1 MNQSK
6 QGRGGVSP
14 EESSRAE
21 AKAWC
26 LRNDAIVTWRVEGD
40 GPAFRVRVRCG
51 ERVVVGQG
59 ETLVIAVA
67 ACRAQLPP
75 EEERRAA

>member
-1 MNQSK
+1 VNPLK
-6 QGRGGVSP
+6 PVRGAEP
-14 EESSRAE
+14 EESSRSE

-26 LRNDAIVTWRVEGD
+26 IRNDAIVTWRVEGD

-51 ERVVVGQG
+51 ERVIVGQG

-67 ACRAQLPP
+67 SCRAQLP
-75 EEERRAA
+75 EEQRRVA

>member
-6 QGRGGVSP
+6 QGRGVEP

-26 LRNDAIVTWRVEGD
+26 IRNDAIVTWRVEGD
-40 GPAFRVRVRCG
+40 GPAFRVRVRSG
-51 ERVVVGQG
+51 EHVVVGQG

-67 ACRAQLPP
+67 ACRAQLP
-75 EEERRAA
+75 EEQRRAA

>member
-6 QGRGGVSP
+6 QGRGVSS

-26 LRNDAIVTWRVEGD
+26 TRNDAIVTWRVEGD

-51 ERVVVGQG
+51 EHVIVGQG

-67 ACRAQLPP
+67 ACRAQLPD
-75 EEERRAA
+75 EERRAA